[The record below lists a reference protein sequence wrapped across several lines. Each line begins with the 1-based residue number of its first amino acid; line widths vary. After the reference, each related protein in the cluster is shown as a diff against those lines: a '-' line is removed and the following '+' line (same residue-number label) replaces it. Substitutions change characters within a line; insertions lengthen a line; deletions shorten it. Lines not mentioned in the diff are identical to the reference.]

1 MAEDRQNINQPQPEG
16 LQRYCRYYGK
26 PGGTERNTAASFY
39 EERWVKVGGIF
50 PLDEYEKYGLQDFEP
65 DDGVPITLKAMLFNR
80 YHSSNGFYLNIADMF
95 KEWYVRFYLCED
107 NE

>member
-1 MAEDRQNINQPQPEG
+1 MLPERRLFRQKMS
-16 LQRYCRYYGK
+16 LYGK
-26 PGGTERNTAASFY
+26 G
-39 EERWVKVGGIF
+39 VKVGGIF